1 MAVFFNPPTIA
12 APPSRYSHGVLHAAG
27 ARRLVV
33 SGQVGTRPDGS
44 LAEGLEA
51 QMEVA
56 WDNLAAILAAAGMG
70 LTDLVRITGFAVPA
84 GSVGLFRT
92 VRDRRLLGHAPAC
105 TYLEVAGL
113 ASPAFLFELEAEAV
127 QDASKETT
135 P

>member
-1 MAVFFNPPTIA
+1 MTILLDPPA
-12 APPSRYSHGVLHAAG
+12 MSPPLSRYSHGVLHGGA
-27 ARRLVV
+27 ARRLLV

-44 LAEGLEA
+44 LTDGLEA

-56 WDNLAAILAAAGMG
+56 WDNVAAILDNAGMA
-70 LTDLVRITGFAVPA
+70 LSDLVKITAFAVPVGSA
-84 GSVGLFRT
+84 GLWRT

-127 QDASKETT
+127 QET
-135 P
+135 PS